1 MARKTKRRTFRRPR
15 PQQRAEDQAQ
25 KRQAVESAARAL
37 LARSGPDSVPQVLAD
52 CELLLEEAD
61 RVAQLEPNPMNLA
74 RYRAAQNDL
83 QAARAAMALLER
95 SGQ

>member
-1 MARKTKRRTFRRPR
+1 
-15 PQQRAEDQAQ
+15 
-25 KRQAVESAARAL
+25 
-37 LARSGPDSVPQVLAD
+37 VLAD

-83 QAARAAMALLER
+83 QAAQAAVAMVER
-95 SGQ
+95 SAQ